1 MKSFLK
7 IFYGVVSEGVRG
19 PALIG
24 IILLGDNLP
33 KKVLIKKKNYYYERY
48 YAKLRKM
55 TLVRNRIII
64 SIVGEKYRK

>member
-19 PALIG
+19 PALTG

-33 KKVLIKKKNYYYERY
+33 KKNFNKKE
-48 YAKLRKM
+48 KL
-55 TLVRNRIII
+55 LL
-64 SIVGEKYRK
+64 